1 MAGAAATGA
10 GNRGTFAKRRAQPL
24 AAHFHQAEFADGAKL
39 HSCTVLAQGV
49 AQAVFH
55 FAAVFALFHVNEIDH
70 DQAAQVAQAHLAGY
84 LVGSFEVGAGGGFFD
99 VAAFDGAGGVHVHA
113 HQRFGVV
120 NHDGAAGWQRDGA
133 GIGRFNLVLNLK
145 AAEQRRVVAVAL
157 HAGGMLGH
165 DVRHELLR
173 LVEHVVG
180 VDQDVANVGIEVIA
194 NGANH
199 QAGFLVNQESAFTR
213 FGGAV
218 NGGPKLEQVIQVP
231 LQLGGRAPNASGS
244 GNDGHAA
251 GVFQL
256 V

>member
-1 MAGAAATGA
+1 MARAATAWA
-10 GNRGTFAKRRAQPL
+10 GNGGTFAQGWTQPL
-24 AAHFHQAEFADGAKL
+24 ATHFHQTKLADGAKL
-39 HSCTVLAQGV
+39 HARAVLAQGI
-49 AQAVFH
+49 AQAVFNL
-55 FAAVFALFHVNEIDH
+55 AAVFAFFHVNEVDH
-70 DQAAQVAQAHLAGY
+70 DQAPQVAQAHLAGHF
-84 LVGSFEVGAGGGFFD
+84 VSSFEVGAGGGFFN
-99 VAAFDGAGGVHVHA
+99 VATFDGAGRVHVHT
-113 HQRFGVV
+113 HQRFSVV
-120 NHDGAAGWQRDGA
+120 NHDGAAAGQRDGA

-157 HAGGMLGH
+157 DPRCMLGH

-180 VDQDVANVGIEVIA
+180 VDQDVADVGIEVVA

-199 QAGFLVNQESAFTR
+199 QAGFLVNEESAFTR
-213 FGGAV
+213 LGSTV
-218 NGGPKLEQVIQVP
+218 NGGPELEQVIQVP
-231 LQLGGRAPNASGS
+231 LQFGGSAANACGA